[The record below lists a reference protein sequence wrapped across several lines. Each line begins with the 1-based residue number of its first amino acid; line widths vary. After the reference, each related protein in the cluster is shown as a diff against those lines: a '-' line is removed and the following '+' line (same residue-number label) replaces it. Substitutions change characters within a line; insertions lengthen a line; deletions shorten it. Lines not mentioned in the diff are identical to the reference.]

1 MGIWD
6 IVIIVALAVWVL
18 LVARSI
24 RRRKREGGGLCSGCS
39 GSCGGCSA
47 GACKNRQNASE
58 KDSNAV

>member
-6 IVIIVALAVWVL
+6 IVIIAALAVWVL

-24 RRRKREGGGLCSGCS
+24 RRRKREGGGLCS

>member
-6 IVIIVALAVWVL
+6 IVIIAALAVWVL

-39 GSCGGCSA
+39 GSCGDCSA

-58 KDSNAV
+58 KDSKAV